1 LNPLGLF
8 LCTSTLCVRS
18 ILSACLP
25 SWNPVAER
33 ACFPQANRVLRRGGH
48 FVVSFSDRM
57 FEPKAVALWRDGD
70 DNAHVWTVAAYFHF
84 SQRSA
89 GEGGTEG
96 VAWKELTVL
105 DLSREHG
112 DPLFVVQATKN

>member
-105 DLSREHG
+105 DLSLEHG